1 MFGPKAYICESSFNK
16 NLLNIQKII
25 GNKNL
30 MLVVKAN
37 AYGHGLSE
45 ICTFI
50 KKKSNII
57 LCVFS
62 IKEACQ
68 IRDFG
73 LKNKILIFSKIEKE
87 WLGIALRENFC
98 INLSCIN
105 DFKLIEDFTKKH
117 NQCPSF
123 HLKFDTG
130 MTRLGFDLSDLTKVI
145 KFLKKNINL
154 PLEGLYTHFATADEG
169 DLGFAN
175 MQLKSFKKIIKSF
188 QSQNIKIKYTHCSN
202 SGAVL
207 NLPESYFNTVRIGML
222 AYGVFPSNELNKN
235 IDLFPVMS
243 FCGSIVNLRRV
254 KKDTQ
259 ISYGGVYKTKQ
270 ETNIG
275 VVQAGFA
282 DGVARDW
289 YKKGFISYKGKRYQI
304 AGRICMDQLMID
316 FENVYPKE
324 GDEVLFFGQRGDD
337 KISIEKI
344 ADTLNTTPYVLLTLI
359 GGRTERYCI

>member
-16 NLLNIQKII
+16 NLFNIQKII

-50 KKKSNII
+50 KKKPNII

-68 IRDFG
+68 IRDLG

-130 MTRLGFDLSDLTKVI
+130 MTRLGFDLSDLRKVI

-175 MQLKSFKKIIKSF
+175 LQLKLFKKIIKSF
-188 QSQNIKIKYTHCSN
+188 QSQKIKIKYTHCSN

-207 NLPESYFNTVRIGML
+207 NLPGSYFNTVRIGML

-259 ISYGGVYKTKQ
+259 ISYGGVYKTKK